1 MPQGVDSG
9 AVLKTMERRYGV
21 NIAGGQD
28 RLKGMIFR
36 LGHIG
41 YYDEGDILRLV
52 QAFESALLD
61 HGQSVTPG
69 AGVRAAQES
78 FRKSQAATAARVG

>member
-1 MPQGVDSG
+1 V
-9 AVLKTMERRYGV
+9 K
-21 NIAGGQD
+21 IAGGQD
-28 RLKGMIFR
+28 RLKGKLFR

-61 HGQSVTPG
+61 HGSSVAPG

-78 FRKSQAATAARVG
+78 FRKSQASAAARVG